1 MRSQRMLFIATARIE
16 VGAGLSLVCL
26 PALVIWLLLGVGEPS
41 PEALIVGRVGG
52 AGLLAIGVACWLAH
66 DDRGSRSQHGLLWGM
81 LIYNVGACVVLA
93 IAGLMMRM
101 SGVAFWPALV
111 YDESSSVGFQ
121 CVMAEIKIHGV
132 LVTFIPI
139 YQMTSTGLSKDGSGT
154 RRDLRCFTIS
164 R

>member
-1 MRSQRMLFIATARIE
+1 MRSQRKLFIATALIE

-81 LIYNVGACVVLA
+81 LIYNVGACVMLA

-101 SGVAFWPALV
+101 SGVALWPAV
-111 YDESSSVGFQ
+111 V
-121 CVMAEIKIHGV
+121 IHAA
-132 LVTFIPI
+132 
-139 YQMTSTGLSKDGSGT
+139 MTVWCAANIRASGANT
-154 RRDLRCFTIS
+154 
-164 R
+164 